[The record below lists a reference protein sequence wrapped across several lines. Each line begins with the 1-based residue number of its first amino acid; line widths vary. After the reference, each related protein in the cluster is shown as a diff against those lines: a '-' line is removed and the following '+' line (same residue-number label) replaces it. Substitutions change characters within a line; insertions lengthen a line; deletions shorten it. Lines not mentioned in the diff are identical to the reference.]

1 MLVGADDAHVTRA
14 GFHVRKRPSL
24 WSRRVV
30 IRVAKH
36 PHHAAIRHACA
47 RALKSHH
54 VRQSRAD
61 ASHRTRG
68 RATHL
73 ARSPALTDLERGSST
88 LELLRCMAGS
98 ATARPGPLDM
108 MVQREPGA
116 PRASDVDI
124 AVARP
129 PAVPRASESAPAA
142 SHSAGLRAP
151 ESAMRPSIHSG
162 QIARVPP
169 GGAES
174 PGGEPGLGQQLRPPP
189 AGAC

>member
-1 MLVGADDAHVTRA
+1 MSRPPWSVRGLGWSWESWGSSSVPAMRRFEADFRPLSSCRDAQPALNCSCRSDRVTRDGPVA
-14 GFHVRKRPSL
+14 LRVHVAQTETRNKGFGL
-24 WSRRVV
+24 
-30 IRVAKH
+30 
-36 PHHAAIRHACA
+36 
-47 RALKSHH
+47 
-54 VRQSRAD
+54 D
-61 ASHRTRG
+61 
-68 RATHL
+68 
-73 ARSPALTDLERGSST
+73 
-88 LELLRCMAGS
+88 
-98 ATARPGPLDM
+98 GPLDM